1 MLKRVLTFLLV
12 VCAVGC
18 VEPYEF
24 VIENNEPTL
33 VIEAYVSDKSFKETL
48 DYPSDGRYFA
58 VRLTTTTD
66 VTNVRPLPVRAAQ
79 VQLSTDQGEVLQ
91 YTESNDAP
99 GYYFLLDD
107 EFKSESG
114 VAYKVSV
121 KLQDETVYESDWES
135 MPTVT
140 SPDMGQIG
148 FREVETQKYVFESN
162 EEVLKTVKG
171 IWTEI
176 EVPENTRNEPLYY
189 RWSYTSHWIYIAPL
203 SSSVDPGHICWATN
217 PLVVQN
223 YSLLFDRT
231 GKYNKD
237 LFFMESVRNHKI
249 YEKYSTL
256 IVQHVLTEDFY
267 FFWKEMQ
274 EQNEGGA
281 IFDKPPFN
289 LRTNFHSLAGDK
301 KVSGYF
307 GVVQEQAKRWYFSIK
322 DLSYHVENTAK
333 ADCQIPFTETPPE
346 CFDCRE
352 YFFGIP
358 TNVKP
363 QWWEN

>member
-1 MLKRVLTFLLV
+1 MLKRILGFLLV

-24 VIENNEPTL
+24 VIENNEPAL
-33 VIEAYVSDKSFKETL
+33 VIEAFLSDKSFNETV
-48 DYPSDGRYFA
+48 DYPSDGRYFS
-58 VRLTTTTD
+58 VKLTTTTD
-66 VTNVRPLPVRAAQ
+66 VINVRPLPVKAAQ
-79 VQLSTDQGEVLQ
+79 VQLFSDRGEVWQ
-91 YTESNDAP
+91 YTESKDAP
-99 GYYFLLDD
+99 GFYFLLSD
-107 EFKSESG
+107 EFKAEVG
-114 VAYKVSV
+114 VAYKLSV
-121 KLQDETVYESDWES
+121 KLQDESAYESDWAS
-135 MPTVT
+135 MPVVP
-140 SPDMGQIG
+140 SSEMGQIT
-148 FREVETQKYVFESN
+148 FREVEVQKYVVESN

-171 IWTEI
+171 IWTDI
-176 EVPENTRNEPLYY
+176 EVPENTASEPLYY
-189 RWSYTSHWIYIAPL
+189 KWNYTSHWIYVAPL
-203 SSSVDPGHICWATN
+203 ASSISPGHTCWATN
-217 PLVVQN
+217 PLSVQN
-223 YSLLFDRT
+223 YALLFDRT

-237 LFFMESVRNHKI
+237 LFFMETVRNHKL
-249 YEKYSTL
+249 YVKYSSL
-256 IVQHVLTEDFY
+256 IVQQVLTEDFY

-289 LRTNFHSLAGDK
+289 LRTNFHSLSGDK

-322 DLSYHVENTAK
+322 DLSYYVENTAK
-333 ADCQIPFTETPPE
+333 ADCTIPFTYTPDE